1 MAKKKEFTG
10 TATYEAK
17 KDKADAKEYKE
28 MREAKEAYFEERGK
42 QFKTMR

>member
-1 MAKKKEFTG
+1 MAKKEFTG
-10 TATYEAK
+10 TATYESK

-28 MREAKEAYFEERGK
+28 MREAKAAYLEERGE

>member
-1 MAKKKEFTG
+1 MAKKEFTG
-10 TATYEAK
+10 TATYESK
-17 KDKADAKEYKE
+17 KDKADEKEYKE

>member
-1 MAKKKEFTG
+1 MAKKEFTG
-10 TATYEAK
+10 TATYESK

-42 QFKTMR
+42 QFETMR